1 MADLIDR
8 EALLWEYKTNNK
20 YRANAA
26 SVAQCIHDAP
36 TFDAVEV
43 VRCEDCKHLL
53 KVFKEEVESGGGI
66 CGKAYGTGKIEGYLC
81 RVNAGDFCSYGER
94 KNYA

>member
-26 SVAQCIHDAP
+26 SLAQCIHDAP

-43 VRCEDCKHLL
+43 VRCIDCKWSKRDTLL
-53 KVFKEEVESGGGI
+53 DKHWCLHFIGEMEVREND
-66 CGKAYGTGKIEGYLC
+66 Y
-81 RVNAGDFCSYGER
+81 CSYGER
-94 KNYA
+94 KDNG

>member
-8 EALLWEYKTNNK
+8 EAMLWEYKTNNK

-26 SVAQCIHDAP
+26 SLAQCIHDAP

-43 VRCEDCKHLL
+43 VRCMDCDFYGKNRRCA
-53 KVFKEEVESGGGI
+53 KSGLYTSGSD
-66 CGKAYGTGKIEGYLC
+66 Y
-81 RVNAGDFCSYGER
+81 CSYGER
-94 KNYA
+94 KTDG

>member
-20 YRANAA
+20 YSANAA
-26 SVAQCIHDAP
+26 SLAQCIHDAP

-43 VRCEDCKHLL
+43 VRCIDCKNWDRHIGI
-53 KVFKEEVESGGGI
+53 FDSPNGYCYIHEETVN
-66 CGKAYGTGKIEGYLC
+66 GY
-81 RVNAGDFCSYGER
+81 DYCSYGER
-94 KNYA
+94 KTYG